1 MKLHYLLLFLVV
13 SACAT
18 ETSRKQASTEIE
30 EQRYVIE
37 ENDYTTKTYEITEK
51 NPQPEDFGQD
61 RFERDRLNRERL
73 DYEKSMKYTPT
84 FAEKEEVRI
93 EAYCKE
99 YGFEKCM
106 KVDRACEEDGCHNVE
121 VLCGDSSYDDDE
133 PDSCR
138 RFDIHVDEKIDHAL
152 TKLEESDILED
163 GKDEP

>member
-1 MKLHYLLLFLVV
+1 MKLHYLFLFLVI

-18 ETSRKQASTEIE
+18 ETAPKQAATEIE

-37 ENDYTTKTYEITEK
+37 ENDYTTKTYEIIEG
-51 NPQPEDFGQD
+51 NPEPSDSEQD
-61 RFERDRLNRERL
+61 NFERDRLNRERL

-99 YGFEKCM
+99 FGFEGCM
-106 KVDRACEEDGCHNVE
+106 KIDRACEEDGCHKVSIN
-121 VLCGDSSYDDDE
+121 CDDSSYDDDE
-133 PDSCR
+133 LDSCR
-138 RFDIHVDEKIDHAL
+138 RFDIHVDEKIDRAL